1 MNIKETV
8 NFKGIMD
15 SITNFMEK
23 HAGNYFVK
31 KNDKLCLTLEGKN
44 AQAGYLFVLP
54 FVIGFIFFMLLPVV
68 ESLRMAFSK
77 VTIDVVNYGFIL
89 QYTKFENVERALMVD
104 PEFNRLLVEELVR
117 MVLIVPAVIIFSLF
131 VAILLNQQFKMRG
144 MVRAIFFLPVILSS
158 GVLIGLETNN
168 ALLHN
173 LAETIK
179 QSNQLKTSVTGVL
192 EKILAA
198 EGAAGGYMKYI
209 FQVVNQ
215 IYNIAMASGIQ
226 IIIFLSALQ
235 TIPPSMFEAAKIE
248 GSTSWE
254 CFWKITFPM
263 VSSLILVNFVY
274 SVVDYFI
281 RTDNKVMEKIS
292 KALINNLD
300 FGFSAAMAWFYFLIV
315 IVVIGISFSLI
326 SKKVYYYE

>member
-1 MNIKETV
+1 MKS
-8 NFKGIMD
+8 NFF
-15 SITNFMEK
+15 SVF
-23 HAGNYFVK
+23 FVK
-31 KNDKLCLTLEGKN
+31 SFPKYFTKKNEKLDLTLEGKN
-44 AQAGYLFVLP
+44 ARAGYLFVLP
-54 FVIGFIFFMLLPVV
+54 FIIGFTLFMLLPIF
-68 ESLRMAFSK
+68 ESFRMAFSK
-77 VTIDVVNYGFIL
+77 VTIDVINYGFRL
-89 QYTKFENVERALMVD
+89 EFTGLENLMRALTID
-104 PEFNRLLVEELVR
+104 AEFNRLLVEELVR

-131 VAILLNQQFKMRG
+131 IAIILNQEFKARG
-144 MVRAIFFLPVILSS
+144 FVRAIFFLPVILSS

-168 ALLHN
+168 ALLQS

-179 QSNQLKTSVTGVL
+179 ESNQMKTSITGVL
-192 EKILAA
+192 EKILAT
-198 EGAAGGYMKYI
+198 EGAAGNFMKYI

-235 TIPPSMFEAAKIE
+235 TIPVSMFEAAKIE

-263 VSSLILVNFVY
+263 VSSLILVNAVY

-281 RTDNKVMEKIS
+281 RTDNRVMEKIFL
-292 KALINNLD
+292 ALINNLD

-315 IVVIGISFSLI
+315 IIVIGVVFSI
-326 SKKVYYYE
+326 FSKKVYYYE